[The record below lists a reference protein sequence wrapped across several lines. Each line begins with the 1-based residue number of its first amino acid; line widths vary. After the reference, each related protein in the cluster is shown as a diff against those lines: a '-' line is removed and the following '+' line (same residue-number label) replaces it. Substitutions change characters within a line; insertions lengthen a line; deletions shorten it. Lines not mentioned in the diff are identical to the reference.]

1 MSMSTPIARVGT
13 ISATKLGCLTLKDFS
28 ARVDWTGAR
37 SASSDDMTPWV
48 YIDGGEV
55 QSEMATPAVSQAE
68 VAVADNVSADTVDQP
83 TAELAPVAVNVDIP
97 QAAVEIAPPD
107 TTETQNTIEAQTA
120 EREEEAKRAA
130 EEHAAA
136 VQAAQE
142 LEAKQLEAMEQEAK
156 QRAAEEAH
164 LAEQEAETRKQTN
177 EADKA
182 AAEKLAAEK
191 LAAEQ
196 ESAEHAAAEQAARDK
211 AAAEARAAA
220 DDAAARQRAAEGQ
233 QAEAAQR
240 AEESQRVA
248 AEQAAATQRV
258 ELPPSDASK
267 TIAQPSISA
276 PQQRPMPA
284 TTSVRPITTEPPTR
298 VSVAKS
304 HSHNTS
310 GSGGETEYL
319 RELES
324 LVLDLH
330 RDLAQISCGELG
342 GTADH
347 SGWLARRVIDLSIEN
362 LRLRNMLAGTTTNQ
376 SY

>member
-136 VQAAQE
+136 EQAAQE
-142 LEAKQLEAMEQEAK
+142 LEAKQLEAMELEAK

-182 AAEKLAAEK
+182 AAEK

-248 AEQAAATQRV
+248 AEQAAASQRV